1 MKPEDQ
7 NRFREIMA
15 GLGDYYKEKITKTLM
30 TVFWEDFED
39 CNIDDFAKAVSSHR
53 KDPDQGMF
61 FPKTANLIKQLH
73 GTGKQQ
79 ARSIE
84 GKAELAWA
92 GIIAHLT
99 TWGPYQTYKSKD
111 GVSLAAFHAVG
122 GMSKLSTA
130 SNDDLVWIKKEF
142 VSMYETYENTPI
154 ENLPQNILGLAD
166 LQKHKLEQKG
176 KLTDILSIATDMI
189 DKCDSESSETS
200 PEAMSEEERKKLGQ
214 GRGAELREIMGMPQ
228 RETESKE
235 EISKPTGEGV
245 KVISHD
251 IEKEAERRRQV
262 LESAKANLNKGAKSA
277 SGWSVRI
284 AMEKAKESSP
294 ILFLKLDFLA
304 LVFAA
309 KVAATFGKRRW
320 RNEKTSVA
328 MPCQSN

>member
-1 MKPEDQ
+1 MKKEDQ

-92 GIIAHLT
+92 EIIAHLK

-130 SNDDLVWIKKEF
+130 SNDDIVWIKKEF
-142 VSMYETYENTPI
+142 ISMYETYENTPI

-166 LQKHKLEQKG
+166 LQKHKLEQQG
-176 KLTDILSIATDMI
+176 RLTDILSIATDMI
-189 DKCDSESSETS
+189 EKAATESNEAS
-200 PEAMSEEERKKLGQ
+200 PEPISEEERKKIGQ
-214 GRGAELREIMGMPQ
+214 DKGAELRRLIGMSQ
-228 RETESKE
+228 RVIELKE
-235 EISKPTGEGV
+235 GVKKPMGEGV

-262 LESAKANLNKGAKSA
+262 LEA
-277 SGWSVRI
+277 
-284 AMEKAKESSP
+284 AKE
-294 ILFLKLDFLA
+294 KLNR
-304 LVFAA
+304 
-309 KVAATFGKRRW
+309 G
-320 RNEKTSVA
+320 
-328 MPCQSN
+328 